1 MLPKYHDSTEVLH
14 LGCEP
19 PRAYFIPFASVE
31 SALTQKRDES
41 AYYQSLCGDWRFR
54 YYASYANVEDDAVRN
69 IALDLA
75 ADSIP
80 VPMNWQML
88 TNRSYDKPNYIN
100 LKYPFPTDP
109 PYVPDENPC
118 GLYYRE
124 FFLAENADEK
134 DLFVNF
140 EGVNSAFYLWINQE
154 FVGYSQVSHC
164 TSEFNITQ
172 NIRQGNNSITVLVV
186 KWCDGSYL
194 EDQDYF
200 RLSGIFREVYILT
213 RSKHRLVDFC
223 IQSSLCDDFSS
234 ASVSVDYE
242 LSAPTVIRW
251 RLDAPAGNTLQTG
264 VSYGMRL
271 TIHVDSPKLW
281 SDETPSLYRL
291 YLTVS
296 DETVLAYVGI
306 RDVRITNHVVFL
318 NGQPVKCR
326 GVNRHD
332 THPEYG
338 HAVSV
343 DHMREDLYILK
354 RNNCNAIRT
363 SHYPNDPRFLELC
376 DELGFMII
384 DEADLE
390 THGMGYNTDEDWDWY
405 RWSLLSDHPDW
416 KESYVDRAARLY
428 ERDKNHPCV
437 VMWSLGNESGIG
449 RNHRAMADYIRNR
462 DPRVLI
468 HYENAHREFR
478 AFPENDHFEDVSDV
492 ESRMYADVEYIETY
506 LNNETY
512 KKPFFLCEYVC
523 SMTTGDVFANW
534 DLVKK
539 YDNFFGGC
547 IWEYCDHAVAIKQDG
562 EAVRYLYGGDF
573 GDYPHDG
580 YCCLDGLVYPDRT
593 PRPGLKEM
601 KKVYQPFSVTLSDS
615 DLSICVESHR
625 YFTNMEDLQVY
636 WHIETDGEVVI
647 NGVLENLE
655 LEPRRRKIYQ
665 LFNKSDI
672 PISGLSILTVSLKTR
687 RDTPWAEAGYE
698 IGFEQFVLCAE
709 NRSGGIQYAVSP
721 ELIEDERYFKVITES
736 ACYMLD
742 KAYGH
747 LSSLSVSGKELLQN
761 PVRFIFHRA
770 SHYNGEGLAKQWKD
784 AGFDR
789 VLQKTYG
796 VRGHQGAC
804 GIRIETDISLG
815 CASAPPFLRAT
826 VEYLFEPTGAVTI
839 RMKGKVSEKTP
850 PLPRIGLEILLD
862 QTMTQTD
869 FYGYGPDGAYIDT
882 YPSRKL
888 GRYTMPVSENFEH
901 FIKPQ
906 ENSSHY
912 GTLWAVVCD
921 EERHGLF
928 FDSPKNRDFCYN
940 ASKYTPAMLEA
951 AKHDFE
957 LKPLNATAVYLDYR
971 MHSFSNNPQI
981 AAKDTRRV
989 LSEDAYDFEF
999 RIQPFSGQ
1007 NPFFMLRTMDD

>member
-1 MLPKYHDSTEVLH
+1 MLPKYHNSTEVLH

-19 PRAYFIPFASVE
+19 PRAYFIPFASAE
-31 SALTQKRDES
+31 SAMSGQRAES
-41 AYYQSLCGDWRFR
+41 AYYLSLCGDWRFR
-54 YYASYANVEDDAVRN
+54 YYASYADVEADAFHN
-69 IALDLA
+69 IAFDLT

-88 TNRSYDKPNYIN
+88 TQRNYDKPNYIN

-109 PYVPDENPC
+109 PHVPDENPC

-124 FFLAENADEK
+124 FTVTEDPDTR
-134 DLFVNF
+134 DLFINF
-140 EGVNSAFYLWINQE
+140 EGVNSAFYLWINDA

-164 TSEFNITQ
+164 TSEFKITKQ
-172 NIRQGNNSITVLVV
+172 IRQGKNSIAVLVV

-213 RSKHRLVDFC
+213 RSTQRLVDYH
-223 IQSSLCDDFSS
+223 IQSTLSDDYSV
-234 ASVSVDYE
+234 ATVSVNCD
-242 LSAPTVIRW
+242 LTAPTEIRW
-251 RLDAPAGNTLQTG
+251 RFDAPSGDTIQTG
-264 VSYGMRL
+264 ISGDTPL
-271 TIHVDSPKLW
+271 TIHINSPELW

-291 YLTVS
+291 FLTVS
-296 DETVLAYVGI
+296 DETVLTHVGI
-306 RDVRITNHVVFL
+306 RDVRIEDRVVLL
-318 NGQPVKCR
+318 NGRPVKCR

-343 DHMREDLYILK
+343 DHMCNDLYILK
-354 RNNCNAIRT
+354 QNNCNAIRT

-405 RWSLLSDHPDW
+405 RWSFLSDDPQW
-416 KESYVDRAARLY
+416 RESYIDRAARLY

-437 VMWSLGNESGIG
+437 VLWSLGNESGIG

-462 DPRVLI
+462 DPRALI

-478 AFPENDHFEDVSDV
+478 AFPEDDHFEDVSDV
-492 ESRMYADVEYIETY
+492 ESRMYADVEYIEEY
-506 LNNETY
+506 LNNTAY

-547 IWEYCDHAVAIKQDG
+547 IWEYCDHAVAIKQNG
-562 EAVRYLYGGDF
+562 EAVKYLYGGDF
-573 GDYPHDG
+573 GDYPNDG

-601 KKVYQPFSVTLSDS
+601 KKIYQPFSVTLTEAPGF
-615 DLSICVESHR
+615 ICIESHR
-625 YFTNMEDLQVY
+625 YFTSFSDVRLH
-636 WHIETDGEVVI
+636 WHIETDGEVVL
-647 NGVLENLE
+647 NGVLEGLE
-655 LEPRRRKIYQ
+655 LPARQQKTYR
-665 LFNKSDI
+665 LFDKRDVPVI
-672 PISGLSILTVSLKTR
+672 GLSILTVSLKMN
-687 RDTPWAEAGYE
+687 RDTPWAKTGHE
-698 IGFEQFVLCAE
+698 IGFEQFKLSAE
-709 NRSGGIQYAVSP
+709 NRSGVIQSVGSMQCV
-721 ELIEDERYFKVITES
+721 EDERYLKVITDS
-736 ACYMLD
+736 ACYVFD
-742 KAYGH
+742 KAYGR
-747 LSSLSVSGKELLQN
+747 LSSLSVSGKELLKT
-761 PVRFIFHRA
+761 PIRFHFQRA
-770 SHYNGEGLAKQWKD
+770 PHYNGEELAKKWKG

-789 VLQKTYG
+789 VIQKTYS
-796 VRGHQGAC
+796 VQVHQSDC
-804 GIRIETDISLG
+804 GIRVEADISLG
-815 CASAPPFLRAT
+815 CASSPPFLRGTA
-826 VEYLFEPTGAVTI
+826 EYLFGPTGAVTI
-839 RMKGKVSEKTP
+839 RLKGKVSEKTP
-850 PLPRIGLEILLD
+850 PLPRIGLELLLD

-869 FYGYGPDGAYIDT
+869 YFGYGPDGAYIDT

-888 GRYTMPVSENFEH
+888 GRYSMPVSENFEH

-912 GTLWAVVCD
+912 GTLWAIVCD

-928 FDSPKNRDFCYN
+928 FDTPKNRDFCYN

-951 AKHDFE
+951 AKYDFE
-957 LKPLNATAVYLDYR
+957 LKPLNATAIYLDYR

-981 AAKDTRRV
+981 AAKDPRRV
-989 LSEDAYDFEF
+989 LSEDMYDFEF
-999 RIQPFSGQ
+999 RIQPFFGQ
-1007 NPFFMLRTMDD
+1007 NPFSMLGTIDD